1 MATPRVKRAFAGA
14 SSDPAQRQITNF
26 FGRDL
31 DYGADPSASSRPGF
45 ERRSSSPLLPPS
57 VQANLLAVGMRVR
70 KSVPEGYKTG
80 KEEDEAAPRQK
91 AAMATTYAAPQS
103 SYSPFNAP
111 KVAPSLTRS
120 ASASQR
126 ELTPFCGLHK
136 IGGLGVQSFD
146 DDDGRPLF
154 AASLFNGSSDD
165 DNLGNGSE
173 PPSLTSSQDTV
184 SSSSSAAFSSR
195 FLSTPTTRFN
205 TGTASSFAST
215 RKRFY
220 GQEDEDEDDCDHGY
234 GNGNGTQDDAGA
246 VYRSNN
252 GRPFQVHEDARL
264 PATQGL
270 SRTSPSSFSSAP
282 SFSFPVN
289 GWLTSGN
296 AGRRVLA
303 IPRRRQKNGEQP
315 PQRPA
320 MKPADGSLLI
330 LDQENVEIMGDFGEA
345 DFLDA
350 NMLAQSG
357 DMEMGGM

>member
-14 SSDPAQRQITNF
+14 SSDPAQRQITSF

-31 DYGADPSASSRPGF
+31 DHEADLSSSSRPGF

-80 KEEDEAAPRQK
+80 KEEDEAAARPK
-91 AAMATTYAAPQS
+91 AAMATTYTASRS
-103 SYSPFNAP
+103 SYSSYSTPNP
-111 KVAPSLTRS
+111 MPSLTRTDS
-120 ASASQR
+120 GSQR

-136 IGGLGVQSFD
+136 IGGLGVQSFG

-154 AASLFNGSSDD
+154 AASLFNGGDD
-165 DNLGNGSE
+165 LGEDSE
-173 PPSLTSSQDTV
+173 PPSLTSSQETV
-184 SSSSSAAFSSR
+184 SSTSSR
-195 FLSTPTTRFN
+195 FASTPTTRFN
-205 TGTASSFAST
+205 TGMAPAMAST

-220 GQEDEDEDDCDHGY
+220 GQEDDDENDY
-234 GNGNGTQDDAGA
+234 ENGTEDDAGA
-246 VYRSNN
+246 VYRSNY
-252 GRPFQVHEDARL
+252 GRAFQVHEDARL
-264 PATQGL
+264 PAVQGL
-270 SRTSPSSFSSAP
+270 SQASMSSFAS
-282 SFSFPVN
+282 PVN

-303 IPRRRQKNGEQP
+303 IPRRRQKNGEHQQHQHQQP
-315 PQRPA
+315 HAAVKQ
-320 MKPADGSLLI
+320 ADGSLLF
-330 LDQENVEIMGDFGEA
+330 LDQENVEIVGDFGEA

-350 NMLAQSG
+350 SMLVQGG